1 MAKVSASDRATES
14 PSRDRPRRAV
24 IVAGV
29 RTPFVKAWT
38 DLMEH
43 STLDLAC
50 TAVSG
55 LLQQTGL
62 DPKRIDGVVWG
73 SVILPV
79 RAPNTARELVL
90 EMDLPRHIPGMTVT
104 RACATGL
111 QAITTAIEEVE
122 RGHSDVVLAG
132 GSDSTSNAEMPMP
145 QKLVHFGA
153 RLTYGG
159 KKTPAQTLE
168 LAKDLLP
175 LSDLIPEVPKLTER
189 YTGRTMGE
197 HCEEMAKIHGIP
209 RDQQDKFA
217 ALSHQRAAKAIAADR
232 FVKEVVPVQKRSGE
246 LVREGNIVRAD
257 TTQEKLARLRP
268 VFDRDGSITA
278 GNASPLTDG
287 AAAVFVMEESV
298 AKSLGLKAARMRSWA
313 YAALDPN
320 DGLLLG
326 PAYASPIALE
336 RAGMTLKNIDLMDM
350 HEAFAA
356 QCLCNLKMMASDT
369 FAKERLS
376 RDKAMGEMDP
386 ARLNVHGGSI
396 ALGHPF
402 GATGVR
408 QATTMINEL
417 HEKNLQTAMITIC
430 AAGGMGVSAI
440 LERV

>member
-1 MAKVSASDRATES
+1 MAKVNASSDK
-14 PSRDRPRRAV
+14 PRRAV
-24 IVAGV
+24 IIAGV

-43 STLDLAC
+43 STLDLSCA
-50 TAVSG
+50 AVTG
-55 LLQQTGL
+55 LMQKTGL
-62 DPKRIDGVVWG
+62 DPKRIDSVVWG

-90 EMDLPRHIPGMTVT
+90 ELGLPRHIPGMTVT

-122 RGHSDVVLAG
+122 RGYSDVVLAG

-168 LAKDLLP
+168 LAKELLP

-189 YTGRTMGE
+189 YTKKTMGE
-197 HCEEMAKIHGIP
+197 HCEEMAQIHGIP

-217 ALSHQRAAKAIAADR
+217 AVSHQRAAKAIASDR
-232 FVKEVVPVQKRSGE
+232 FVREVVPVKRANGQ

-257 TTQEKLARLRP
+257 TTAEKLGKLRP
-268 VFDRDGSITA
+268 VFSREGTITA

-287 AAAVFVMEESV
+287 AAAVLVVEESV
-298 AKSLGLKAARMRSWA
+298 AKQLNIGLPMARVRSWA

-326 PAYASPIALE
+326 PAYASPVALK
-336 RAGMTLKNIDLMDM
+336 RAGMTMKNLDLMDM

-356 QCLCNLKMMASDT
+356 QCLCNLKMMSSDT
-369 FAKERLS
+369 FARERLQM
-376 RDKAMGEMDP
+376 DKAMGEMDP
-386 ARLNVHGGSI
+386 SRLNVHGGSI

-417 HEKNLQTAMITIC
+417 AERDLQTAMITIC
-430 AAGGMGVSAI
+430 AAGGMGVSAV
-440 LERV
+440 LERI

>member
-1 MAKVSASDRATES
+1 MAKIAASTEK
-14 PSRDRPRRAV
+14 PRRAV

-38 DLMEH
+38 ELMEH
-43 STLDLAC
+43 GTLDLAC
-50 TAVSG
+50 AAAVG
-55 LLQQTGL
+55 LLQKTGL
-62 DPKRIDGVVWG
+62 DPKRIDSVVWG
-73 SVILPV
+73 SVILPM

-90 EMDLPRHIPGMTVT
+90 ELGLPRHIPGLTVT
-104 RACATGL
+104 RACATGI

-132 GSDSTSNAEMPMP
+132 GSDSTSNAEMPVP

-159 KKTPAQTLE
+159 KKTPGQTLE
-168 LAKDLLP
+168 LAKELLP
-175 LSDLIPEVPKLTER
+175 LSDLLPEVPKISER
-189 YTGRTMGE
+189 YTGKTMGE
-197 HCEEMAKIHGIP
+197 HCEEMAKIFSIP

-232 FVKEVVPVQKRSGE
+232 FVKEIVPVKKRSGE
-246 LVREGNIVRAD
+246 QVYEGNIVRAD
-257 TTQEKLARLRP
+257 TTQEKLAKLRP
-268 VFDRDGSITA
+268 VFSREGTITA

-287 AAAVFVMEESV
+287 AAAVLVMEESV
-298 AKSLGLKAARMRSWA
+298 AKALGYTSIARVRSWA

-326 PAYASPIALE
+326 PAYSAPIALK
-336 RAGMTLKNIDLMDM
+336 RAGMTLKQLDLMDM

-356 QCLCNLKMMASDT
+356 QCLSNLKLMASDT
-369 FAKERLS
+369 FHKERLGI
-376 RDKAMGEMDP
+376 DKAIGEMDP

-402 GATGVR
+402 AATGVR

-417 HEKNLQTAMITIC
+417 VERNLSTAMITIC
-430 AAGGMGVSAI
+430 AAGGMGVSI
-440 LERV
+440 VLERA